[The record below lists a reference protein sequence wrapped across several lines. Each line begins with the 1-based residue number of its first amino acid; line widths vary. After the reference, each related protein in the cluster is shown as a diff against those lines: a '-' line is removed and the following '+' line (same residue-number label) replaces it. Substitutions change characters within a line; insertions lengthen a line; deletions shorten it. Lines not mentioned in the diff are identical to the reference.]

1 MSDENEDSKNS
12 KNTALVKMV
21 GLDTIT
27 NDVATTKAVDKEEY
41 FRFLKIPLASYSLEL
56 DPATA
61 ERFKNSMISLR
72 TGLHA
77 RVPMI
82 CPGGI
87 KCPVGRQCGLT
98 KFVTDVKT
106 GKPRRG
112 HDNLPVI
119 DTVSSQWPVFEQ
131 CPYENTLIAMKV
143 QDLCM
148 EFNVDPSDSNNVTDM
163 SIISKLAELDIYDAR
178 ASQILAKEAII
189 MDEVATII
197 INPRTDDPGT
207 EITNKRLHPAFE
219 LKEKIHR
226 MKQELIRAMIGD
238 RQSKVKAQAALGTN
252 SQNKLTDVMADLARR
267 LQERDD
273 FIEAEVVEV
282 MSDEDLEEEI
292 LE

>member
-1 MSDENEDSKNS
+1 MSSNNNNDNNS
-12 KNTALVKMV
+12 STTLVKTI

-27 NDVATTKAVDKEEY
+27 HDVASTKAIDKEEY
-41 FRFLKIPLASYSLEL
+41 FKFLKIPLASYDLEL
-56 DPATA
+56 DPTTA

-98 KFVTDVKT
+98 RFVMDKKT
-106 GKPRRG
+106 NKPQRG
-112 HDNLPVI
+112 HDSLPVI
-119 DTVSSQWPVFEQ
+119 DTANSKWPVFEQ

-238 RQSKVKAQAALGTN
+238 RQSKVKAQAALGT
-252 SQNKLTDVMADLARR
+252 SRQNELTEVMADLARR

-282 MSDEDLEEEI
+282 LDDEEDDTLE
-292 LE
+292 